1 MFLLLNNPGL
11 EELVV
16 AVFNI
21 KQGNDYIES
30 YYNKDTGFEVGY
42 YTAKEMKASYPN
54 GGIRVAGQFKYGK
67 HESGTMTVDGIDEV
81 VYRAD
86 TSVRYKTIGYVELEN
101 GAFVAVK
108 KDRIAALI
116 LLILLGLLAVLGL
129 IFGIKYAIDT
139 GVFNTPEEP
148 TNGPMTIDPGAL
160 EGSGIW
166 DELPTANDMTQ
177 KNVTIRGITQIKF
190 KAGQTRQNQIL
201 TNDAKN
207 KDVCFMQFV
216 IYLDNNGDKK
226 IDSGDEKLYE
236 SGLVQPG
243 YSISHFDITRPLSAG
258 TYKVI
263 VLQQPYSWE
272 QQTTKLNNMVNA
284 VDLIVE

>member
-1 MFLLLNNPGL
+1 M
-11 EELVV
+11 

-21 KQGNDYIES
+21 KYGNDYIES

-67 HESGTMTVDGIDEV
+67 HEAGVMEVDGIEET
-81 VYRAD
+81 VYRV
-86 TSVRYKTIGYVELEN
+86 TNSIRYKTIGYVELEN
-101 GAFVAVK
+101 GSYVAVK
-108 KDRIAALI
+108 KDRIVALI
-116 LLILLGLLAVLGL
+116 LLFLLGLLALLGL
-129 IFGIKYAIDT
+129 LFGVKYAIDA
-139 GVFNTPEEP
+139 GVFDDTEP
-148 TNGPMTIDPGAL
+148 TTAPLAIDLGQL

-166 DELPTANDMTQ
+166 DELPTANDM
-177 KNVTIRGITQIKF
+177 KSKSVTIRGITQLKF
-190 KAGQTRQNQIL
+190 KAGQVRQNCIL
-201 TNDAKN
+201 SNDGKN
-207 KDVCFMQFV
+207 KDVCCMQFT
-216 IYLDNNGDKK
+216 IYLDNTGDKK
-226 IDSGDEKLYE
+226 IDSGDEKIYE

-243 YSISHFDITRPLSAG
+243 YSISHFNITRPLNAG

>member
-1 MFLLLNNPGL
+1 M
-11 EELVV
+11 
-16 AVFNI
+16 AIFNI

-67 HESGTMTVDGIDEV
+67 HEAGVMEINGTEEV
-81 VYRAD
+81 VYRA
-86 TSVRYKTIGYVELEN
+86 TSSSRYKTIGYVELES
-101 GAFVAVK
+101 GAYVAVK
-108 KDRIAALI
+108 KDRIVAII
-116 LLILLGLLAVLGL
+116 LLILLGIIAFLGL
-129 IFGIKYAIDT
+129 IFGVKYAVDAGIFDGEETTTAPLAIDL
-139 GVFNTPEEP
+139 GQ
-148 TNGPMTIDPGAL
+148 L

-166 DELPTANDMTQ
+166 DKLPTENDMQ
-177 KNVTIRGITQIKF
+177 NKSVTIRGITQVKF
-190 KAGQTRQNQIL
+190 KAGQTRQNCVL
-201 TNDAKN
+201 SNDAKN
-207 KDVCFMQFV
+207 TDICFMQFT
-216 IYLDNNGDKK
+216 IYLDKNGDKK
-226 IDSGDEKLYE
+226 IDGGDEKLYE

-258 TYKVI
+258 KYKVI

-272 QQTTKLNNMVNA
+272 QKTTKLNNMINA